1 MMPMGV
7 VVRFPNCREISPE
20 ASQLIARRTEKAAY
34 WVRRWS
40 EINKRLSAAPN
51 AWDNLELQDASLHIL
66 GWLYER
72 NLKAPKAR
80 GF

>member
-1 MMPMGV
+1 MPMGQ

-20 ASQLIARRTEKAAY
+20 ASRSIAKRTKNAAY

-40 EINKRLSAAPN
+40 EIYRRLCEVDPEDMNGWAIK
-51 AWDNLELQDASLHIL
+51 DASLYVL
-66 GWLYER
+66 GYLHDR
-72 NLKAPKAR
+72 NSAALKAR